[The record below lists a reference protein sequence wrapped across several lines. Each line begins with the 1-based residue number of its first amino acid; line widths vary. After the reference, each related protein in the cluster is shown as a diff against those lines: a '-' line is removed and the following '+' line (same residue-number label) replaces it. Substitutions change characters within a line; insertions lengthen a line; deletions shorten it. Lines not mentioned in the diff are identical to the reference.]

1 MLLANNLNKRFEKR
15 KEEIENNNL
24 FLLKETK

>member
-1 MLLANNLNKRFEKR
+1 MLLANNLNKHFEKR
-15 KEEIENNNL
+15 KEEIENNKL

>member
-1 MLLANNLNKRFEKR
+1 MLLANNLNKHFEKW
-15 KEEIENNNL
+15 KEEIENNKL

>member
-1 MLLANNLNKRFEKR
+1 MLLANNLNKHFEKR
-15 KEEIENNNL
+15 KAKIENNNL